1 MGNQTSA
8 DTGRKYGWRRDNPD
22 CRDNIKYISI
32 VNNNTINDLRNKCP
46 PVYEQLNLGSCTANA
61 IAFAYQFDEKDKE
74 FIPSRLFIYYNERK
88 IENTIDSDSGASLR
102 DGIKTIHN
110 IGVCKEDDW
119 VYDPNNYTDKP
130 PAFCYKEAKLHRS
143 IKYHRIMQ
151 ELHQFKACIKS
162 GFPFVFG
169 FSVYESFE
177 NPEVAS
183 TGIMPIPQKKEKL
196 LGGHAVAAVGFDDS
210 KKAMII
216 RNSWGEN
223 WGDKGYFYMPY
234 KFIVNPSFCSDF
246 WVVKKVKDISE
257 TINDENDGNDGKDGN
272 DGNDGKDGKDGT
284 VNVPEYPEILS
295 DNRENDDHDNDDNN
309 DDDNNDD
316 NNDDEFEIEKGNF
329 DSNDSPNKKNLPSP
343 PQGYRQKLD
352 TINFVI

>member
-1 MGNQTSA
+1 MGNQASA
-8 DTGRKYGWRRDNPD
+8 DTSRKYGWRRDNPD
-22 CRDNIKYISI
+22 WRDNIKYISI
-32 VNNNTINDLRNKCP
+32 VNSNNTINDLRNKCP
-46 PVYEQLNLGSCTANA
+46 PVYDQLSLGSCTANA
-61 IAFAYQFDEKDKE
+61 IAFAYQFDEKDEE

-88 IENTIDSDSGASLR
+88 IENTVDSDSGASLR

-130 PAFCYKEAKLHRS
+130 PTFCYKEAKLHRS
-143 IKYHRIMQ
+143 IKYHRIKQ

-177 NPEVAS
+177 SSEVSS
-183 TGIMPIPQKKEKL
+183 TGIMPIPQKNEKL

-234 KFIVNPSFCSDF
+234 RFIINPAFCSDF
-246 WVVKKVKDISE
+246 WVVEKVKDVVEI
-257 TINDENDGNDGKDGN
+257 TDDKKDEKD
-272 DGNDGKDGKDGT
+272 DT
-284 VNVPEYPEILS
+284 VNIPENPEILS
-295 DNRENDDHDNDDNN
+295 DNTDNN
-309 DDDNNDD
+309 DDDNDNTENDNTEND
-316 NNDDEFEIEKGNF
+316 NNSDDDDEFEIEKGNF
-329 DSNDSPNKKNLPSP
+329 DSDSSNKKNLPSP
-343 PQGYRQKLD
+343 PQGYRKKLD
-352 TINFVI
+352 NINFVI